1 MTYMKLVNSVPRTI
15 EIENPM
21 TLIIAEA
28 GVNHNGNEKLAF
40 ELVNAAHQAGAD
52 IVKFQTFKASNLV
65 TASAE
70 QAEYQ
75 VTNTQKQE
83 SQLTMLSRLE
93 LSYEVHHQLVSHC
106 QSLGIEFLSTA
117 FDSVSLDFLVN
128 DLGLTRLKI
137 PSGEITNAPLVL
149 EHACTGC
156 DLIVSTGMAT
166 LSEVEA
172 VLGVIAFGYTAYD
185 SLQPSKVAFQQAYA
199 SEAGQKALQQKVTI
213 LHCTTEY
220 PAPIAEINL
229 RAMNTLG
236 ETFGLPSGYSDH
248 SEGITVPI
256 AAVARGAVLIE
267 KHFTLDKNMEG
278 PDHKASLE
286 PQELAAMVSGIRQI
300 EVALGRGV
308 KTPTVSEVK
317 NKIVARKS
325 LVAGKVIQAGER
337 FNHENLAIKRPGN
350 GMSPYYFWE
359 LLGKPASQA
368 YQVGELI
375 SE

>member
-1 MTYMKLVNSVPRTI
+1 
-15 EIENPM
+15 M

-28 GVNHNGNEKLAF
+28 GVNHNGDEKLAF

-52 IVKFQTFKASNLV
+52 IVKFQTFKAKNLV
-65 TASAE
+65 TEDAK

-83 SQLTMLSRLE
+83 SQLAMLSRLE
-93 LSYEVHHQLVSHC
+93 LSYQVHHQLVEHC
-106 QSLGIEFLSTA
+106 QKLGIEFLSTA
-117 FDSVSLDFLVN
+117 FDSESLDFLVN

-149 EHACTGC
+149 EHARTGC

-172 VLGVIAFGYTAYD
+172 VLGVIAFGYTAD
-185 SLQPSKVAFQQAYA
+185 DAALPSVGAFQQAYA
-199 SEAGQKALQQKVTI
+199 SIAGQQMLKQKVTI

-220 PAPIAEINL
+220 PAPMAEINL
-229 RAMNTLG
+229 KAMDTLG
-236 ETFGLPSGYSDH
+236 RAFELPAGYSDH
-248 SEGITVPI
+248 SEGITIPV

-267 KHFTLDKNMEG
+267 KHFTLDKTMEG

-286 PQELAAMVSGIRQI
+286 PNELAAMVESIRQV
-300 EVALGRGV
+300 EVALGGGV

-317 NKIVARKS
+317 NKAVARKS
-325 LVAGKVIQAGER
+325 LVAAKPIKTGEC
-337 FNHENLAIKRPGN
+337 FSEQNLTIKRPGT
-350 GMSPYYFWE
+350 GMSPYRFWT
-359 LLGKPASQA
+359 LINKPATQNYMA
-368 YQVGELI
+368 GDIIVE
-375 SE
+375 